1 MASPLQSIH
10 VGAEVDELSKGSG
23 ISALD
28 ISGSHKRMMIRGP
41 CNANPANGGLYNFY
55 YLGELRIA
63 AALHIRGSLDQC
75 DRNMRD
81 SMDHLVR
88 LGITLRIVQ
97 KTAAMNEIQF
107 SAAFIIPHLTKC
119 SAILQS
125 YIIAVIKILSNKFPK
140 GNSELVKN
148 GFS

>member
-1 MASPLQSIH
+1 
-10 VGAEVDELSKGSG
+10 
-23 ISALD
+23 
-28 ISGSHKRMMIRGP
+28 MMIRGP

-63 AALHIRGSLDQC
+63 AAIHIRGSLDQC

-88 LGITLRIVQ
+88 VGITLRIVQ

>member
-1 MASPLQSIH
+1 MASLLQSIH

-63 AALHIRGSLDQC
+63 AALHIRGAS
-75 DRNMRD
+75 
-81 SMDHLVR
+81 
-88 LGITLRIVQ
+88 T
-97 KTAAMNEIQF
+97 
-107 SAAFIIPHLTKC
+107 
-119 SAILQS
+119 SAIE
-125 YIIAVIKILSNKFPK
+125 I
-140 GNSELVKN
+140 
-148 GFS
+148 